1 LVVAEGK
8 KRGTLYTLKSK
19 LQKEDIVAT
28 ATKEDPT
35 TNLWHKILGH
45 LTERGLKI
53 LAEQK
58 PFPRIKR
65 AEFKLCEHC
74 IMGRQERVSFIRDRP
89 KRDTLGTF

>member
-8 KRGTLYTLKSK
+8 KRDTLYTLKSK

-35 TNLWHKILGH
+35 TNFCHKILGH
-45 LTERGLKI
+45 LTQRGLKI
-53 LAEQK
+53 LAGQK
-58 PFPRIKR
+58 LFPRIKR
-65 AEFKLCEHC
+65 AEFKLCEYC

>member
-19 LQKEDIVAT
+19 LQKENILAI

-35 TNLWHKILGH
+35 TNLSHKILGH
-45 LTERGLKI
+45 LTQRGLKI

-58 PFPRIKR
+58 LFPRIKR
-65 AEFKLCEHC
+65 AEFKLFKHC

-89 KRDTLGTF
+89 KKDTLGTF